1 MTMPDP
7 RAYRRLAALLRDQI
21 TSGMPAPGG
30 PMPSIGE
37 LHHKH
42 GHSRQTVRKAMCIL
56 QDEGLIYRVPG
67 LGYYRTE
74 DDPMKD

>member
-1 MTMPDP
+1 
-7 RAYRRLAALLRDQI
+7 
-21 TSGMPAPGG
+21 
-30 PMPSIGE
+30 MPSIGE

-42 GHSRQTVRKAMCIL
+42 EHSRQTVGKAIRIL

-74 DDPMKD
+74 DLQDRGGIQPPGAARQEAVPGRPPSW